1 MNSDSRKRSYRY
13 IIALAATAA
22 IAAAAFFGYRAY
34 QHEYLSVLDGFEQ
47 ETLAHTADVDK
58 LFDDMVRV
66 FDAECSVFEE
76 FLAGKE
82 RADAEITTYLEMRT
96 RMLSTS
102 VDPNY
107 IDLYCSRRGKYLCG
121 NYWHPPA
128 GYDARVRPW
137 YLGAV
142 EARGETAV
150 VPPYKPADY
159 PFGMMAVTRKL
170 KHPDT
175 VFALDVQ
182 LAAFDP
188 IAGNGPNGKAGLEF
202 FFAPDGSVISSSGK
216 VFGDG
221 RDLKPVISAV
231 RAVKHGCGPFVFGG
245 EYVFHGHTRCG
256 WTVVRL
262 QPRSDIEHP
271 AWWSALDPVI
281 YSCLCFLLVF
291 LLIEILSLNGDRKV
305 FHLPEFSRKGQI
317 FRIALTLALV
327 GSIFT
332 LLWFGQDRIVELEY
346 AGALSDAEEYIS
358 KAVKKYVAFIETA
371 RGAAGYCSR
380 HIDRAMRDGADR
392 EALAAETKK
401 LMDLYRSLPG
411 RNYRTV
417 YVARPDW
424 YIESAGWTPPA
435 DYRPDQRRYY
445 LDAIANPHVNCCTPP
460 YSSLNCET
468 DIVTI
473 SRATGDDL
481 KTVVGIDISVKM
493 LQTLLRNIRMD
504 GARCVMVLASN
515 GYVLEHHTVGRESY
529 ANHDAN
535 MEIIKERVLEKG
547 ESFRYISTEG
557 EELQIVAVPMAVGGY
572 VVVTGDT
579 HMFDA
584 VVSGYRGRTLFA
596 FAFLF
601 ISGILAIAAALRRVR
616 SQREREIVLFERARQ
631 SDARAEALDSAEA
644 ANRAKTTFLSNMSHD
659 IRTPMNAII
668 GYTNL
673 ASAHLDAIDRVREYL
688 AKISQS
694 GDHLLT
700 IIDDVLDMSRV
711 ESGRLTIDP
720 QPENLEELVSAI
732 RDMVFADV
740 TAKAQSFTAECDAL
754 RHPHVLCDRMRLNRV
769 ILNVLSNA
777 IKYTDAGGEISLRV
791 EEPADGRYRFTV
803 KDNGCGM
810 DEEFLQKI
818 YEPFERAQTSTIS
831 GVQGTGLGMSI
842 TKSIVDLMHG
852 EIRIAS
858 RPGEGTTVTVELPF
872 EMQKGEKCNEY
883 GACPHAPGG
892 RDGRSTGEPSP
903 ESEKL
908 KSAEETSSRPI
919 LLVEDNAINREI
931 AVTLLKESGFE
942 VETAVNGAEAVEM
955 VKRRGGSFELV
966 LMDIQMPVMNGYEA
980 TRAIRALEAA
990 EPERRRLPV
999 VAMTANAFAE
1009 DRAAA
1014 LDSGMDDHIT
1024 KPVNLKILLE
1034 TIKRCTGGNEH
1045 GK

>member
-1 MNSDSRKRSYRY
+1 MNSRKRFYHLL
-13 IIALAATAA
+13 IALAA
-22 IAAAAFFGYRAY
+22 IAAVACAAVFGYRAY
-34 QHEYLSVLDGFEQ
+34 QREYRSVLDGFEQ
-47 ETLAHTADVDK
+47 ETLSHTAEVDK
-58 LFDDMVRV
+58 LFNNMIKT
-66 FDAECSVFEE
+66 FDAEWPKFEA
-76 FLAGKE
+76 FLAEKA
-82 RADAEITTYLEMRT
+82 RTDAEITTYLEDRT
-96 RMLSTS
+96 RVLST
-102 VDPNY
+102 VIDPTY
-107 IDLYCSRRGKYLCG
+107 IDLYCSYRGRYLCG

-128 GYDARVRPW
+128 GYDVHVRPW
-137 YLGAV
+137 YQRAM
-142 EARGETAV
+142 EADGETAV
-150 VPPYKPADY
+150 VPPYQPADY
-159 PFGMMAVTRKL
+159 PYGMMAVTRRL
-170 KHPDT
+170 QDPET
-175 VFALDVQ
+175 VLALDVQ
-182 LAAFDP
+182 LLAFDP
-188 IAGNGPNGKAGLEF
+188 ITGNGPAGKSGLEF
-202 FFAPDGSVISSSGK
+202 FFAPDGSVISSAGK

-221 RDLKPVISAV
+221 RRDLKPVIAAV
-231 RAVKHGCGPFVFGG
+231 RAVKHGCGPFVFAG
-245 EYVFHGHTRCG
+245 EYVFHGHARSG

-262 QPRSDIEHP
+262 QPRSDIEAP
-271 AWWSALDPVI
+271 AWWAALDPVI
-281 YSCLCFLLVF
+281 YAGLGFLLVF
-291 LLIEILSLNGDRKV
+291 LLIEILSLHGDLQELR
-305 FHLPEFSRKGQI
+305 LPAFSRKAQV
-317 FRIALTLALV
+317 FRFAGVLALV
-327 GSIFT
+327 AAVFA
-332 LLWFGQDRIVELEY
+332 LLWFGQDRIVALENSL
-346 AGALSDAEEYIS
+346 ALARAEEYLTES
-358 KAVKKYVAFIETA
+358 AKGYVAFVETA

-380 HIDRAMRDGADR
+380 HIDRVMRAGADR
-392 EALAAETKK
+392 AAVAEEARRLINI
-401 LMDLYRSLPG
+401 YRALPG

-424 YIESAGWTPPA
+424 YVESADWTPPA

-460 YSSLNCET
+460 YSSLNCDT
-468 DIVTI
+468 DIITI
-473 SRATGDDL
+473 SRAAGDDL

-515 GYVLEHHTVGRESY
+515 GYMLEHHTVGRESY
-529 ANHDAN
+529 ANHDEN
-535 MEIIKERVLEKG
+535 MEIIKARVLAKG
-547 ESFRYISTEG
+547 ESFRYRSTEG
-557 EELQIVAVPMAVGGY
+557 EELQIVVVPMAVGGY

-579 HMFDA
+579 HMFDSA
-584 VVSGYRGRTLFA
+584 VSGYRGRTLVA

-601 ISGILAIAAALRRVR
+601 MSGILVIALALRRVR
-616 SQREREIVLFERARQ
+616 SQRERELVLSERARQ
-631 SDARAEALDSAEA
+631 SDALAEALDSAEA

-673 ASAHLDAIDRVREYL
+673 ASAHLDDIDRVREYL

-720 QPENLEELVSAI
+720 QPENLEELVAAI

-740 TAKAQSFTAECDAL
+740 TAKAQTFTAECDAL

-777 IKYTDAGGEISLRV
+777 IKYTAAGGEISLRV

-810 DEEFLQKI
+810 DEEFLEKI

-852 EIRIAS
+852 DIRIAS
-858 RPGEGTTVTVELPF
+858 KPGEGTTVTVELPL
-872 EMQKGEKCNEY
+872 EQSVQN
-883 GACPHAPGG
+883 PGG
-892 RDGRSTGEPSP
+892 ADLRAAQ
-903 ESEKL
+903 
-908 KSAEETSSRPI
+908 KSGGADLRAAQNQKKPI

-942 VETAVNGAEAVEM
+942 VETAVNGAEAVEK
-955 VKRRGGSFELV
+955 VKRAGETFELV

-980 TRAIRALEAA
+980 TRAIRALEAS
-990 EPERRRLPV
+990 EPTRRRLPV

-1024 KPVNLKILLE
+1024 KPVNLKVLLE
-1034 TIKRCTGGNEH
+1034 TIHRYTGGNGH